1 MPHTKSLAALILF
14 VVSAAAPAAE
24 SPANAFKK
32 QWTGRQ
38 VVVQRPLFTLVYDEV
53 IRFNAIDRGKRDGLV
68 VTTPSKGSYLL
79 FTARKDR
86 DDIVDTD
93 PNRLMDRVKTT
104 YNRTRHREEGLFQTV
119 TPLHVVQY
127 PRGVP
132 LVVSRVLIERA
143 AVTLVMNKPE
153 SNEFATALTVEWP
166 APLSK
171 DLEEREPLER
181 LIQQFLL
188 PKTQELRIR
197 N

>member
-1 MPHTKSLAALILF
+1 MPHTKSLAPLILF
-14 VVSAAAPAAE
+14 VVSAAALAAE
-24 SPANAFKK
+24 SPANAFKN
-32 QWTGRQ
+32 QWIGRQ

-53 IRFNAIDRGKRDGLV
+53 VRFNAVDRGKRDGLM

-188 PKTQELRIR
+188 PKTS

>member
-1 MPHTKSLAALILF
+1 MLAKRSIAALGAFAI
-14 VVSAAAPAAE
+14 VCASAPAPSAE

-32 QWTGRQ
+32 HWTGRQ

-53 IRFNAIDRGKRDGLV
+53 VRFNAIERGKRDGLV

-79 FTARKDR
+79 FAARKSH

-93 PNRLMDRVKTT
+93 PDRLMDRVKTT

-132 LVVSRVLIERA
+132 LVVTRVQLDRA
-143 AVTLVMNKPE
+143 AVTLLLHKPD
-153 SNEFATALTVEWP
+153 SSEFATALTVQWP

-171 DLEEREPLER
+171 ELDEREPLER
-181 LIQQFLL
+181 LIQQFIF
-188 PKTQELRIR
+188 PKP
-197 N
+197 